1 MKHINLEEQLINF
14 LSHEEIFRL
23 MRCTRLM
30 SRKLRSEIFLLLLF
44 EQKYRCDPV
53 IEDPIL
59 RLVYAIVKDEVF
71 NQ

>member
-1 MKHINLEEQLINF
+1 MKHINFDEQLMKF

-44 EQKYRCDPV
+44 EQKYRCVPV
-53 IEDPIL
+53 IEDPVL
-59 RLVYAIVKDEVF
+59 RLLYSIVKDEIF